1 MSTIPLVEP
10 RETTGE
16 TRRALEEAGR
26 SRGTP
31 VEEVTGINRAMMYW
45 PEYLRAN
52 LRQSRETYKRQGAL
66 AQITKECMHIAVSGS
81 NDCRY

>member
-1 MSTIPLVEP
+1 MSTIPLVDP
-10 RETTGE
+10 QETSGE
-16 TRRALEEAGR
+16 IRQALEEAAR

-31 VEEVTGINRAMMYW
+31 LEEVTGINQAMMYW

-66 AQITKECMHIAVSGS
+66 AQLTKECMHVAVSGA